1 MLVDQLKRDGAID
14 KEIFGVSFTFDTI
27 DNEITFG
34 GWDKETYPEKELTWI
49 DVQSS
54 SYWKVEA
61 DNVWYGDTELDDAM
75 TSTILDTG
83 SSSTYF
89 TNDQWNEMYDLILK
103 HSPECDN
110 IENGWEMCD
119 PCDPDEFKTITVQMG
134 GRHFK
139 MDPLEYLLK
148 WSDGTCYIALGGLS
162 GSVGLFGDSFLRN
175 FYVVHDH
182 EEGRIGMTDVKAV
195 FIAVGFQLGAIML
208 WTIM

>member
-1 MLVDQLKRDGAID
+1 MNILLVDDAYDDSAGFDGLVGLSYRDSGYAELLVDQLKKDGAID
-14 KEIFGVSFTFDTI
+14 KEIFGVSFTFDTN

-34 GWDKETYPEKELTWI
+34 GWDKETYPEKDLTWI

-61 DNVWYGDTELDDAM
+61 DNVWYGDTELHDTM

-119 PCDPDEFKTITVQMG
+119 PCNPDEFKTITVQMG

-139 MDPLEYLLK
+139 MDPQEYLL
-148 WSDGTCYIALGGLS
+148 
-162 GSVGLFGDSFLRN
+162 
-175 FYVVHDH
+175 
-182 EEGRIGMTDVKAV
+182 
-195 FIAVGFQLGAIML
+195 
-208 WTIM
+208 